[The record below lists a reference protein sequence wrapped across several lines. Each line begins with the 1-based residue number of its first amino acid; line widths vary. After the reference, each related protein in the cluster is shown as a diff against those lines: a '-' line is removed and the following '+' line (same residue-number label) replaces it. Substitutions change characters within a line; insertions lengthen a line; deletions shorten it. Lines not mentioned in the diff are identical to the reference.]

1 MGVPPEA
8 WSQLNMSPGNLAR
21 RIERGMVSPS
31 KAHEAYT
38 SSEVDTVPKPTNQ
51 SKTVNLNT
59 SVSFVTVLLR
69 LLTCDCFLG
78 KIDLKENILW
88 MCYYQKCFLVGIH
101 GEIEFN

>member
-51 SKTVNLNT
+51 SKTPPVFTPAHPHLI
-59 SVSFVTVLLR
+59 VSF
-69 LLTCDCFLG
+69 DF
-78 KIDLKENILW
+78 
-88 MCYYQKCFLVGIH
+88 
-101 GEIEFN
+101 